1 MVSHKRW
8 RGTWVKEICLD
19 EEEIADVSVATF
31 YVFDKEAAGTFRV
44 RLAGGCEN
52 GSSGLF
58 HRKA

>member
-31 YVFDKEAAGTFRV
+31 YVFDKEAAGTFPV
-44 RLAGGCEN
+44 RLAGG
-52 GSSGLF
+52 F
-58 HRKA
+58 